1 MQNQATGH
9 KQTKINKENDL
20 VNVTKNAR
28 KHFDDSHLLHMKQNV
43 SGGIKKK

>member
-20 VNVTKNAR
+20 VNVTKNA
-28 KHFDDSHLLHMKQNV
+28 
-43 SGGIKKK
+43 KKAF